1 MGVALSG
8 LMLVELDIRDFA
20 LIAAARVDFAEGLNV
35 LSGET
40 GVGKS
45 LLVHA
50 LAFLVGGKASPQLLR
65 SGAKEAEVCGTFVLP
80 SRETARA
87 VEAIVAVELDPD
99 QQAGSASS
107 PLLLRRAYSSAGVSR
122 AYVNGRPAAVQQLR
136 EIGALLVD
144 LHGQHE
150 HQSLLSP
157 STQIDVLDRFS
168 GAEAKRE
175 AYESRYRT
183 LREDEARLAALRA
196 SAADRAGRLELLGH
210 HAREIELAHPVPG
223 ETERLEAE
231 RVRLANLGRIA
242 EAVAS
247 AYAELHEA
255 EGAILGR
262 LKRVERDLA
271 RVSDLD
277 GALRPHAEAL
287 AEAGARISDAA
298 FALGRY
304 GGEADGEALV
314 RVEERIDLLRG
325 LLAKHGPTVEDLMRR
340 KAEIDREIA
349 ELSGHQEE
357 TRGLEER
364 LRTASKG
371 LLEAGKSLSA
381 ARAKAAKRLA
391 DRVRGELA
399 DLGMAQARFEV
410 EMTPAGAVEGPV
422 ASWALPSGL
431 ERIEFLIAPNP
442 GEPRQ
447 PLRKIAS
454 GGELARVMLALKTI
468 LAEADRVPVLVFDE
482 VDANVGGRLGR
493 AIGEKLRAVASRR
506 QVFCVTHLA
515 PIAAFADRHVLVTK
529 ESGKGRTETRFRA
542 LEGDDRVEEIAEMV
556 KGKPPTPTTR
566 AQAREMLAEAA
577 AHGRSSAR
585 KGAAS
590 PARRGA
596 APPTR
601 KGAAGSAS

>member
-1 MGVALSG
+1 
-8 LMLVELDIRDFA
+8 MLVEIDIRDFA
-20 LIAAARVDFAEGLNV
+20 LIAAARVEFSEGLNV

-65 SGAKEAEVCGTFVLP
+65 SGAREAEVCGTFVLP
-80 SRETARA
+80 SQETARA
-87 VEAIVAVELDPD
+87 IESIATVELDLD
-99 QQAGSASS
+99 S
-107 PLLLRRAYSSAGVSR
+107 PLLLRRAYSSSGVSR

-136 EIGALLVD
+136 EVGALLVD

-157 STQIDVLDRFS
+157 STQIDVLDRFA

-175 AYESRYRT
+175 AFEGRYRAF
-183 LREDEARLAALRA
+183 REDEARLAALRA

-210 HAREIELAHPVPG
+210 HAREIELAQPVPG
-223 ETERLEAE
+223 EMERLEAE
-231 RVRLANLGRIA
+231 RVRLSNLERIA
-242 EAVAS
+242 GTVAS

-255 EGAILGR
+255 EGAIVGR

-271 RVSDLD
+271 RVSELD
-277 GALRPHAEAL
+277 GALRPHAEAV
-287 AEAGARISDAA
+287 AEAGSRLSEAA

-304 GGEADGEALV
+304 GGEADGESLA

-325 LLAKHGPTVEDLMRR
+325 LLAKHGPMVEDLLRR
-340 KAEIDREIA
+340 KSEMDREIA

-357 TRGLEER
+357 TRGLEQR
-364 LRTASKG
+364 LKTVTKG
-371 LLEAGKSLSA
+371 LVEAGRALSA
-381 ARAKAAKRLA
+381 ARKKAAKSLA
-391 DRVRGELA
+391 DRVRGELG

-410 EMTPAGAVEGPV
+410 EMTPAGVVEGPV
-422 ASWALPSGL
+422 ASWASPSGL
-431 ERIEFLIAPNP
+431 ERVEFLIAPNP

-493 AIGEKLRAVASRR
+493 AIGEKLCAVASRR

-542 LEGDDRVEEIAEMV
+542 IEGDDRVEEIAEMV

-566 AQAREMLAEAA
+566 AQAREMLSEAA
-577 AHGRSSAR
+577 RLKRKAR
-585 KGAAS
+585 
-590 PARRGA
+590 
-596 APPTR
+596 
-601 KGAAGSAS
+601 